1 MNNTEY
7 FYLIFDATNAMSF
20 EGIEKIQTKTVYKN
34 AKVAI
39 AGNANV

>member
-7 FYLIFDATNAMSF
+7 FYLIFEATNAISF
-20 EGIEKIQTKTVYKN
+20 EGIEKIQTNTVYKKAN
-34 AKVAI
+34 VAM